1 LTRCGP
7 THGAIPPE
15 RTLRQHIFRLRAT
28 VPVIDDHPESL
39 LREGQRR
46 RRADPARWAFA
57 PEFNTSVVDTWV
69 PLIVRVP
76 DVALEQ
82 VAGREAAPR
91 VRAVPVGRAA
101 AARAPGQAARA
112 GRAPA
117 GPGPQEQEPETRELE
132 RAAPVVQVRSAA
144 AVALAVSALLGV
156 LAVPMPAP
164 EGRDW
169 LGQAPSPRGEE
180 PPQGWVGSPVSVQ
193 LAAPRQGPASR
204 PSAGSQSAPTK
215 DWGQFAAHCWPVWAP
230 AFPGGGRP
238 WAVCRRAPVKAWVR

>member
-1 LTRCGP
+1 LT
-7 THGAIPPE
+7 
-15 RTLRQHIFRLRAT
+15 
-28 VPVIDDHPESL
+28 
-39 LREGQRR
+39 
-46 RRADPARWAFA
+46 
-57 PEFNTSVVDTWV
+57 EFNTSVVNTWAPLV
-69 PLIVRVP
+69 PAP

-82 VAGREAAPR
+82 VVRREAALR

-101 AARAPGQAARA
+101 AARAPGQEAPA

-117 GPGPQEQEPETRELE
+117 GPGPQEQEPETWELE
-132 RAAPVVQVRSAA
+132 PAAPVVQVRSAA

-169 LGQAPSPRGEE
+169 LGEAPSPHGEE
-180 PPQGWVGSPVSVQ
+180 PPQGWVGSPVSVR

-215 DWGQFAAHCWPVWAP
+215 DWDRFAAHCWPVGAP
-230 AFPGGGRP
+230 AFPAGGLP
-238 WAVCRRAPVKAWVR
+238 WAVCKRAPVKAWVR